1 MRAPVRNRQRP
12 DVAGFLAS
20 IVAAAGMVLAVWA
33 LALVI
38 VDDDPPAPTIMSAE
52 DAAAS
57 GAPVVELG
65 EMFVT
70 GDLEVERETPVVVV
84 NVGAAP
90 HNLAVEGGPITPD
103 LDGGEAT
110 ELDVSTLAPGTYT
123 VFCAIEGHRAGGM
136 EAQLVVE
143 GG

>member
-1 MRAPVRNRQRP
+1 MRAPVRDRQP
-12 DVAGFLAS
+12 LDVVGFLAS

-38 VDDDPPAPTIMSAE
+38 VDDDPPAPKIMSAE
-52 DAAAS
+52 DVAAS

-65 EMFVT
+65 EMFVR
-70 GDLEVERETPVVVV
+70 GDLRVEQGATIAVV
-84 NVGAAP
+84 NTGSAP

-110 ELDVSTLAPGTYT
+110 ELELSTLDPGTYT
-123 VFCAIEGHRAGGM
+123 AFCAIEGHRAAGM